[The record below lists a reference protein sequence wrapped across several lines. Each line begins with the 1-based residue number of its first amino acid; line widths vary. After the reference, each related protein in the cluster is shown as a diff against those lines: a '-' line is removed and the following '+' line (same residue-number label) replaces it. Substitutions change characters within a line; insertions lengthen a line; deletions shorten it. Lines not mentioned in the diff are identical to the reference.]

1 MFKKLTLGLAATAVA
16 VAGAAAIATPAA
28 AAPKL
33 TCTLQNGKQVHVIV
47 SPYFK
52 TIAFA
57 QRTLEGEAVIVFNP
71 AVTRRFATGR
81 ATVIFTFYHE
91 CGHHV
96 LGHTIP
102 RIGKV
107 GHGHGAKRREVAA
120 DCYAIRR
127 MWKERLINRA
137 VLMTI
142 IRDLG
147 RLKEDAAHPAG
158 PVRVRAMIACLKRY
172 AQNGTRP
179 TYRSQPRGHNGGQP
193 TFRNDGMEPGHTH
206 NY

>member
-1 MFKKLTLGLAATAVA
+1 MFKKLTLGLAATAV
-16 VAGAAAIATPAA
+16 VGAAAIATPAA
-28 AAPKL
+28 ASPRL

-71 AVTRRFATGR
+71 AITRRFATGR

-102 RIGKV
+102 KPGKV
-107 GHGHGAKRREVAA
+107 GFGLQQKRREVAA

-127 MWKERLINRA
+127 MYRERLINRA
-137 VLMTI
+137 VLRTI
-142 IRDLG
+142 IRDLA
-147 RLKEDAAHPAG
+147 RLKESAAHPAG
-158 PVRVRAMIACLKRY
+158 PVRVRAMVSCLRQY
-172 AQNGTRP
+172 ASNGARRTH
-179 TYRSQPRGHNGGQP
+179 RSPSHNRQPSFPQPGQ
-193 TFRNDGMEPGHTH
+193 EPGHTN